1 MNNKEILQ
9 KAIEKAVEN
18 GWVWYKADD
27 VGVIMSSF
35 TNIEDDLCR
44 EMFYE
49 VIFSHDFAKAFF
61 KSDDVRGKTQYTEP
75 TFYDSGLGVE
85 PMCLTCGKRFTRDD
99 IDEIRFGHKN
109 CPKAIDD
116 GWQMNLQQMV
126 LEKEPLK
133 YIERYL

>member
-1 MNNKEILQ
+1 MNNKEILT

-61 KSDDVRGKTQYTEP
+61 RFKPDVV
-75 TFYDSGLGVE
+75 DMALVE
-85 PMCLTCGKRFTRDD
+85 DKLERVDWAW
-99 IDEIRFGHKN
+99 H
-109 CPKAIDD
+109 
-116 GWQMNLQQMV
+116 LQQMV
-126 LEKEPLK
+126 LEESPLL
-133 YIERYL
+133 YLEKFI